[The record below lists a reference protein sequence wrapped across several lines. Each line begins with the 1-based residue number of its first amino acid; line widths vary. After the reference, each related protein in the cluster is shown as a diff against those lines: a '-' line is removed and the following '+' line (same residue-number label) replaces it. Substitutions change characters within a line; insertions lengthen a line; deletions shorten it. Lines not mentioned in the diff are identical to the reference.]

1 MKLKEEFVDLPW
13 LLPIS
18 LPVRIA
24 IILIGIALPIAC
36 LFLTISYPPFGP
48 LWQSGAL
55 GDKLA
60 FVLTLP
66 CGWPMQPLLAFAMT
80 CLGFVI
86 FNEDWA
92 ASKWWVRF
100 GLYTGVPVTT
110 WYALIFGWT
119 VGPGNGA
126 GVAFVG
132 MLGIVLLMLI
142 YGVYRGIR
150 LIHETVE
157 FGIVWL
163 AGSVVALLLGI
174 GVLASVAGAGD
185 IIFVFFISLLVPAYC
200 ATSWAFIVY
209 LGMSLRIFF
218 VYRRQRFGLAEMMGW
233 MAWISAFVA
242 AIRWS
247 VILSMH
253 EYSKLPLEEPDNCYV
268 ATAAAKGYPKIV
280 KSIPLVLSDEN
291 VFIINQQLSTFKAA
305 ELAMRVVSPS
315 AHRIVRI
322 VYDRV
327 GPNRRAPV
335 ANAVAGDRC
344 LPDTKAR

>member
-100 GLYTGVPVTT
+100 GLYTGVPVT
-110 WYALIFGWT
+110 LS
-119 VGPGNGA
+119 
-126 GVAFVG
+126 
-132 MLGIVLLMLI
+132 
-142 YGVYRGIR
+142 
-150 LIHETVE
+150 LIH
-157 FGIVWL
+157 
-163 AGSVVALLLGI
+163 
-174 GVLASVAGAGD
+174 
-185 IIFVFFISLLVPAYC
+185 IS
-200 ATSWAFIVY
+200 
-209 LGMSLRIFF
+209 
-218 VYRRQRFGLAEMMGW
+218 
-233 MAWISAFVA
+233 
-242 AIRWS
+242 
-247 VILSMH
+247 
-253 EYSKLPLEEPDNCYV
+253 EPTRPY
-268 ATAAAKGYPKIV
+268 
-280 KSIPLVLSDEN
+280 
-291 VFIINQQLSTFKAA
+291 
-305 ELAMRVVSPS
+305 
-315 AHRIVRI
+315 
-322 VYDRV
+322 
-327 GPNRRAPV
+327 
-335 ANAVAGDRC
+335 
-344 LPDTKAR
+344 